1 MRHYKLLFSIQRGY
15 EDMINIL
22 HSKMNQFDYDKW
34 AAYFAK
40 NDAHRLNID
49 FSQELKLSTQEKKLI
64 FPSIRAFQKG
74 EGSDGHYLMKIVNE
88 YVYKNGYSAYK
99 DAMQWFIKEEN
110 WHSAYLKK
118 YMDFHKVKSMK
129 HSFLDHVFRK
139 LRQSGGLKS
148 EIIILV
154 TAEMIALTYYDA
166 LAEATESP
174 ALKSIC
180 KQMLHDELPHIMFQ
194 SHTLSRLRL
203 TMSDHLL
210 RLLLMIVTSLFVWMA
225 FHRLYRTGGYS
236 FYRFMKDNLGYL
248 WQSMQLSKKGKI
260 RKQ

>member
-1 MRHYKLLFSIQRGY
+1 
-15 EDMINIL
+15 
-22 HSKMNQFDYDKW
+22 
-34 AAYFAK
+34 
-40 NDAHRLNID
+40 
-49 FSQELKLSTQEKKLI
+49 
-64 FPSIRAFQKG
+64 
-74 EGSDGHYLMKIVNE
+74 MKTVNE

-225 FHRLYRTGGYS
+225 FHRLYRAGGYS
-236 FYRFMKDNLGYL
+236 FHRFMKDNLGYL

>member
-1 MRHYKLLFSIQRGY
+1 
-15 EDMINIL
+15 MINIL

-34 AAYFAK
+34 TAYFEK

-49 FSQELKLSTQEKKLI
+49 FSQEPKLSAQEKKLI

-74 EGSDGHYLMKIVNE
+74 EGSDGHYLMKTVNE
-88 YVYKNGYSAYK
+88 YVCKNGYRAYL

-118 YMDFHKVKSMK
+118 YMDFHKVKEMK

-139 LRQSGGLKS
+139 LRQSGGLKG

-154 TAEMIALTYYDA
+154 TAEMIALTYYSA
-166 LAEATESP
+166 LAEATQSP

-180 KQMLHDELPHIMFQ
+180 GQMLHDELPHIMFQ
-194 SHTLSRLRL
+194 SHSLSRLKL
-203 TMSDHLL
+203 TTSDHLF
-210 RLLLMIVTSLFVWMA
+210 RLFLMIVTSLFVWMA
-225 FHRLYRTGGYS
+225 FHRLYHAGGYS
-236 FYRFMKDNLGYL
+236 FHRFMKDNLGYL
-248 WQSMQLSKKGKI
+248 WQSMQLSKKGK
-260 RKQ
+260 RQKQ

>member
-1 MRHYKLLFSIQRGY
+1 
-15 EDMINIL
+15 MINIL

-40 NDAHRLNID
+40 NDTHRLNID
-49 FSQELKLSTQEKKLI
+49 FSQEPKLSMQEKKLI
-64 FPSIRAFQKG
+64 FPSICAFQKG
-74 EGSDGHYLMKIVNE
+74 EGSDGHYLMKTVNE
-88 YVYKNGYSAYK
+88 YVCKNGYKSYQ
-99 DAMQWFIKEEN
+99 DAMQWFVKEEN

-129 HSFLDHVFRK
+129 HSFLDKAFRK
-139 LRQSGGLKS
+139 LRQSGGLKC

-180 KQMLHDELPHIMFQ
+180 RQMLHDELPHIMFQ
-194 SHTLSRLRL
+194 SHTLSRLKL
-203 TMSDHLL
+203 TMFDNLL
-210 RLLLMIVTSLFVWMA
+210 RLFLMKAVTLFVWIA
-225 FHRLYRTGGYS
+225 FHRVYRAGGYS
-236 FYRFMKDNLGYL
+236 FHRFMKDNLGYL
-248 WQSMQLSKKGKI
+248 WQSIQLSKKGKMG
-260 RKQ
+260 